1 MIDLT
6 VHKVPNE
13 LFVLVSFHPT
23 VINVVTLL
31 IVYFCNLLKTKKIYT
46 KMQNCSTITVLLK
59 KFVHHFNSKIN
70 FMFFLKSFLN
80 IWQFCTHN
88 LNLFKK
94 DFYWGYYSFQ
104 IRSYHKIIWEILKQ
118 KRHMS
123 RIKKIKKV
131 LKHKTHPEILINCI
145 FVVEKN

>member
-70 FMFFLKSFLN
+70 FMFFLIFDSSAHITSIFSKRIF
-80 IWQFCTHN
+80 IEVII
-88 LNLFKK
+88 LFKL
-94 DFYWGYYSFQ
+94 DHIF
-104 IRSYHKIIWEILKQ
+104 ILEI
-118 KRHMS
+118 
-123 RIKKIKKV
+123 
-131 LKHKTHPEILINCI
+131 
-145 FVVEKN
+145 